1 MRHCCEQMEAHL
13 QDASVPIG
21 YAPAFREYGLNIEK
35 SRKQGID
42 YCPWCGTKLPES
54 LRDLWFETLEGV
66 MGEAI
71 YDIAFDS
78 NRFGEIP
85 KKFQSEEWWANDVET
100 DKCSNIE

>member
-1 MRHCCEQMEAHL
+1 MSHCCEQMTIQL
-13 QDASVPIG
+13 QDERVPVE
-21 YAPAFREYGLNIEK
+21 YSPKYREYSLRISTTVE
-35 SRKQGID
+35 QGID

-54 LRDLWFETLEGV
+54 LRDLWFETLEGI

-100 DKCSNIE
+100 EKCSNIE

>member
-1 MRHCCEQMEAHL
+1 MSHCCEQMSIQL
-13 QDASVPIG
+13 QDERVPIE
-21 YAPAFREYGLNIEK
+21 YTPRFRTYGLIVG
-35 SRKQGID
+35 SSTIQRLD

-54 LRDLWFETLEGV
+54 LRDLWFETLEKL
-66 MGEAI
+66 MGETI

-85 KKFQSEEWWANDVET
+85 QKFQSEEWWANDVET